1 LNLQV
6 IIEFK
11 IEIEF
16 NMRAYKV
23 DFMEGMVHIISNLIE
38 LFKHWG
44 KLNVKIG
51 GAEWKLIAK
60 KKEQ

>member
-1 LNLQV
+1 
-6 IIEFK
+6 
-11 IEIEF
+11 
-16 NMRAYKV
+16 MRAYKV